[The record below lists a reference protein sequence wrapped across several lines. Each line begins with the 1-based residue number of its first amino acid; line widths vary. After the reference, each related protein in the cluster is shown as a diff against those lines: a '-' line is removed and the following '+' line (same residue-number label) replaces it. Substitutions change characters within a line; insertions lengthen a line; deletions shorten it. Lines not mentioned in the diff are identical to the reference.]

1 MARLGRGVDA
11 LFTDLKIDQQGVLE
25 VPVAEIRPNPE
36 QPRKTFDEAGL
47 RELAQSIT
55 SVGIVQPLVVERIGD
70 ASSGAAADSGKHRYT
85 IIAGERRYRAAQ
97 IAGKETVPVLCRA
110 PGESE
115 RLEIALIENIQ
126 RSNLNAVEEARAY
139 QALLEKTSVSHE
151 DLATRVGK
159 GRSTITNMLRILNLP
174 GSILK
179 QVQDGGLTFGHARA
193 LLGVDGKDRQ
203 LRLAGEIVAKG
214 LSVRQTEMRTGGS
227 AGGGG
232 AGGDDAGAGPGA
244 APAGARAGS
253 GHAPAADH
261 QDDELRGLE
270 EELTQELLTRVRING
285 TAKRGTIVLEYH
297 SLGDLNRLVDTIRP

>member
-25 VPVAEIRPNPE
+25 VPVGEIRPNPE

-70 ASSGAAADSGKHRYT
+70 GASSGHRYT

-151 DLATRVGK
+151 DLAARVGK
-159 GRSTITNMLRILNLP
+159 GRSTVTNMLRILNLP

-179 QVQDGGLTFGHARA
+179 QVQDGALTFGHARA

-214 LSVRQTEMRTGGS
+214 LSVRQTEMRTGGGS
-227 AGGGG
+227 GETDG
-232 AGGDDAGAGPGA
+232 AGTGSGSAA
-244 APAGARAGS
+244 APARAGS
-253 GHAPAADH
+253 GHAAPAALDH

>member
-25 VPVAEIRPNPE
+25 VPVGEIRPNPE

-70 ASSGAAADSGKHRYT
+70 GASSGHRYT

-139 QALLEKTSVSHE
+139 QALLEKTSISHE
-151 DLATRVGK
+151 DLAGRVGK

-179 QVQDGGLTFGHARA
+179 QVQDGSLTFGHARA

-214 LSVRQTEMRTGGS
+214 LSVRQTEMRTGGGGS
-227 AGGGG
+227 ADGE
-232 AGGDDAGAGPGA
+232 DDAGAGPGA
-244 APAGARAGS
+244 APAGTRAGS